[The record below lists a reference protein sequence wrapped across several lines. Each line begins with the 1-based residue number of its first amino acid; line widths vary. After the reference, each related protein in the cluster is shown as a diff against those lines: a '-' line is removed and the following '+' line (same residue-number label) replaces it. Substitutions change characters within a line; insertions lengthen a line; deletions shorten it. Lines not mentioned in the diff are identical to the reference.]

1 MVGGTHKFQAGFIE
15 ETLETASAGAS
26 ALYAE
31 AMHLPLST
39 AVLPLLEHV
48 DEIGSTNQ
56 ELLARA
62 TRGETEHLSALV
74 TTNQTAGRGRLGRE
88 WVAPPGKTFAV
99 SVLVAPENAPI
110 EALSWMPLIG
120 GLAMAR
126 AVRSFVTDREVTLK
140 WPNDVQIEG
149 LKVSG
154 LLSELV
160 AGGTGVIVG
169 AGLNLTIERDE
180 LPTSVSTSLV
190 LEGAEPS
197 LDEALSRYL
206 AELAQLVEQFIT
218 AGLDP
223 VRSGVADAVRAECG
237 TIGRRVRVELP
248 GGARIFGTAE
258 TVDDQGR
265 LVVKDDANGLLQ
277 HVAAGDVTHLRY
289 E

>member
-1 MVGGTHKFQAGFIE
+1 
-15 ETLETASAGAS
+15 
-26 ALYAE
+26 
-31 AMHLPLST
+31 MHLPLST

-48 DEIGSTNQ
+48 DEIGSTNK
-56 ELLARA
+56 ELLTRAARGDA
-62 TRGETEHLSALV
+62 EHLSALV

-99 SVLVAPENAPI
+99 SVLVAPEGAPI
-110 EALSWMPLIG
+110 EALSWMPLMG

-126 AVRSFVTDREVTLK
+126 AVRSLVTDREVTLK

-160 AGGTGVIVG
+160 AGGTGVVVG

-180 LPTSVSTSLV
+180 LPTSVSTSLA
-190 LEGAEPS
+190 LEGAEPG

-206 AELAQLVEQFIT
+206 TELTQLMTQFSA
-218 AGLDP
+218 AGLDAVP
-223 VRSGVADAVRAECG
+223 SGIAAAVRAECG

-258 TVDDQGR
+258 TVDDRGQ
-265 LVVKDDANGLLQ
+265 LVVIDDANGLRQ

>member
-1 MVGGTHKFQAGFIE
+1 MAAVRA
-15 ETLETASAGAS
+15 

-39 AVLPLLEHV
+39 AVLPLLEHLE
-48 DEIGSTNQ
+48 EIGSTNQ

-62 TRGETEHLSALV
+62 ASGKASHLSALV

-88 WVAPPGKTFAV
+88 WLAPPGKTLAV
-99 SVLVAPENAPI
+99 SVYVSPLHSSI

-126 AVRSFVTDREVTLK
+126 AVRSLVNDRAVTLK

-149 LKVSG
+149 MKVSG

-160 AGGTGVIVG
+160 PGGTGVIVG
-169 AGLNLTIERDE
+169 AGLNLTIARDE
-180 LPTSVSTSLV
+180 LPTSVSTSLL
-190 LEGAEPS
+190 LEGAETT

-206 AELAQLVEQFIT
+206 TELVDLIDQFV
-218 AGLDP
+218 AGGLDA
-223 VRSGVADAVRAECG
+223 VRSGIADAVRAECG
-237 TIGRRVRVELP
+237 TVGRRVRVELP
-248 GGARIFGTAE
+248 GGSRIFGTAE
-258 TVDDQGR
+258 TVDDQGQ
-265 LVVKDDANGLLQ
+265 LVVKDDTNGLLQ

>member
-1 MVGGTHKFQAGFIE
+1 MRP
-15 ETLETASAGAS
+15 
-26 ALYAE
+26 YAK
-31 AMHLPLST
+31 AMDLPLST
-39 AVLPLLEHV
+39 AVAPLLEHLEEV
-48 DEIGSTNQ
+48 GSTNH

-62 TRGETEHLSALV
+62 ARGEAQHLSTLV
-74 TTNQTAGRGRLGRE
+74 TANQTAGRGRLGRE
-88 WVAPPGKTFAV
+88 WVAPAGKTFAV
-99 SVLVAPENAPI
+99 SVLVAPANASI

-126 AVRSFVTDREVTLK
+126 AVRTLVNDRAVTLK

-180 LPTSVSTSLV
+180 LPTSVSTSLL
-190 LEGAEPS
+190 LEGAQP
-197 LDEALSRYL
+197 DFDDALSRYL
-206 AELAQLVEQFIT
+206 KELVALVEQFV
-218 AGLDP
+218 AGGLDP
-223 VRSGVADAVRAECG
+223 VRSGVAAAVRAECG
-237 TIGRRVRVELP
+237 TFGRRVRVELP
-248 GGARIFGTAE
+248 GGDRIFGTAE
-258 TVDDQGR
+258 TVDDQGQ
-265 LVVKDDANGLLQ
+265 LVVKDDANGQLQ

>member
-1 MVGGTHKFQAGFIE
+1 MD
-15 ETLETASAGAS
+15 
-26 ALYAE
+26 
-31 AMHLPLST
+31 LPLST
-39 AVLPLLEHV
+39 AVVPLLEQI
-48 DEIGSTNQ
+48 DEVGSTNQ

-62 TRGETEHLSALV
+62 ARGETRHLAALV
-74 TTNQTAGRGRLGRE
+74 TANQTAGRGRLGRE
-88 WVAPPGKTFAV
+88 WVAPAGKTFAV
-99 SVLVAPENAPI
+99 SVLVAPPHASV

-126 AVRSFVTDREVTLK
+126 AVRALVSDRAVTLK

-180 LPTSVSTSLV
+180 LPTSVSTSLL
-190 LEGAEPS
+190 LEGVQPEF
-197 LDEALSRYL
+197 DDALSRYL
-206 AELAQLVEQFIT
+206 TELVALVDQFV
-218 AGLDP
+218 AGGLDA
-223 VRSGVADAVRAECG
+223 VRSGIADAVRAECG

-248 GGARIFGTAE
+248 GGKRIFGTAE
-258 TVDDQGR
+258 TVDDQGQ
-265 LVVKDDANGLLQ
+265 LVVRDDANGSLQ

>member
-1 MVGGTHKFQAGFIE
+1 
-15 ETLETASAGAS
+15 
-26 ALYAE
+26 
-31 AMHLPLST
+31 MHLPLST
-39 AVLPLLEHV
+39 AVLPLLEHL
-48 DEIGSTNQ
+48 DEVGSTNR
-56 ELLARA
+56 ELVARA
-62 TRGETEHLSALV
+62 ARGETEHLSALV

-88 WVAPPGKTFAV
+88 WIAPAGKTFAV
-99 SVLVAPENAPI
+99 SVLVAPNDAPI

-126 AVRSFVTDREVTLK
+126 AVRSLVTDREVTLK

-169 AGLNLTIERDE
+169 AGLNLTIQRDE
-180 LPTSVSTSLV
+180 LPTSVSTSLL
-190 LEGAEPS
+190 LEGAEPGI
-197 LDEALSRYL
+197 DKALSRYL
-206 AELAQLVEQFIT
+206 TEFTGLVEQFT
-218 AGLDP
+218 AAGLDP
-223 VRSGVADAVRAECG
+223 VRSGIADVVRAECG

-248 GGARIFGTAE
+248 DGARIFGSAE
-258 TVDDQGR
+258 TIDDEGR
-265 LVVKDDANGLLQ
+265 LVVRDDANGLLQ

>member
-1 MVGGTHKFQAGFIE
+1 
-15 ETLETASAGAS
+15 
-26 ALYAE
+26 
-31 AMHLPLST
+31 MHLPLSS
-39 AVLPLLEHV
+39 AVVPLLDYIDAV
-48 DEIGSTNQ
+48 GSTNH

-62 TRGETEHLSALV
+62 ARGDAQHLSALV

-88 WVAPPGKTFAV
+88 WIAPPGKTLAV
-99 SVLVAPENAPI
+99 SVLLAPTQASI
-110 EALSWMPLIG
+110 ESLSWMPLIG

-126 AVRSFVTDREVTLK
+126 AVRGLVNDRTVTLK

-149 LKVSG
+149 MKVSG

-160 AGGTGVIVG
+160 ADGSGVVVG

-180 LPTSVSTSLV
+180 LPTSVSTSLL
-190 LEGAEPS
+190 LEDAEPGVD
-197 LDEALSRYL
+197 LALSSYL
-206 AELAQLVEQFIT
+206 TELMSLFEQYREGEFD
-218 AGLDP
+218 A
-223 VRSGVADAVRAECG
+223 VHSGIADAVRTECG

-258 TVDDQGR
+258 TVDDHGQ
-265 LVVKDDANGLLQ
+265 LVVKDDANSSLQ

>member
-1 MVGGTHKFQAGFIE
+1 
-15 ETLETASAGAS
+15 
-26 ALYAE
+26 
-31 AMHLPLST
+31 MHFPLSS
-39 AVLPLLEHV
+39 AVLPLLEHL
-48 DEIGSTNQ
+48 DEVGSTNQ
-56 ELLARA
+56 ELSARA
-62 TRGETEHLSALV
+62 ARGETEHLSALV
-74 TTNQTAGRGRLGRE
+74 TTHQSAGRGRLGRE
-88 WVAPPGKTFAV
+88 WIAPPGKTFAV
-99 SVLVAPENAPI
+99 SVLLAPA
-110 EALSWMPLIG
+110 EASLESLAWMPLIG

-126 AVRSFVTDREVTLK
+126 AVHGLVNDRNVALK

-160 AGGTGVIVG
+160 AGGSAVIVG

-180 LPTSVSTSLV
+180 LPTSVSTSLL

-197 LDEALSRYL
+197 VDLALSRYL
-206 AELAQLVEQFIT
+206 TELTGLYVQYL
-218 AGLDP
+218 AGGFDA
-223 VRSGVADAVRAECG
+223 VHSGIADAVRAECA

-258 TVDDQGR
+258 TIDDQGQ
-265 LVVKDDANGLLQ
+265 LVVKDDANGSLQ